1 VSALRI
7 ATRRSDLAMAQAGIV
22 RLMLKE
28 QGRDA
33 VLLPVDTTG
42 DREGGANR
50 EGGTDRDSGTNR
62 EGVANK
68 DRWIDAIV
76 DLLRT
81 GQADLAVHS
90 AKDLPADDPED
101 LVIAAVPER
110 GDPRDVLVA
119 GDDAYF
125 DGDGPRRG
133 ARVGTSSLR
142 RAAQLRAVFPGI
154 ELVDLHGNVPTRLR
168 KVQQEGGPD
177 VAVLAAAGLDRLGLT
192 PPALKPLPVDVVVP
206 APGQG
211 TLAIQC
217 RTDDRPLRAAVSV
230 LEHGVSATT
239 LHAERALTRALGGD
253 CNLPFGAFAQAHGDV
268 VHLAACVATPDGSRV
283 IRVAVEAADAEQAAK
298 DATAELLDQGAGEI
312 LDAVRAG

>member
-1 VSALRI
+1 VSPLRI

-42 DREGGANR
+42 DREGGADP
-50 EGGTDRDSGTNR
+50 EGG
-62 EGVANK
+62 ANK

-81 GQADLAVHS
+81 GEADLAVHS

-119 GDDAYF
+119 GDVAYF

-142 RAAQLRAVFPGI
+142 RAAQLRAAFPGI

-217 RTDDRPLRAAVSV
+217 RTDDRTLRATLSV

-253 CNLPFGAFAQAHGDV
+253 CNLPLGAFAQAHGDV
-268 VHLAACVATPDGSRV
+268 VHLSACVATPDGSRV
-283 IRVAVEAADAEQAAK
+283 VRTSVEAADAEQAAK

-312 LDAVRAG
+312 LDAVRVR

>member
-1 VSALRI
+1 VSALKI

-28 QGRDA
+28 QGRDP

-42 DREGGANR
+42 DREGG
-50 EGGTDRDSGTNR
+50 S
-62 EGVANK
+62 NK

-76 DLLRT
+76 ELLRT
-81 GQADLAVHS
+81 GEADLAVHS

-119 GDDAYF
+119 ADGAYF

-142 RAAQLRAVFPGI
+142 RAAQMRAAFPGV
-154 ELVDLHGNVPTRLR
+154 ELVDLHGNVPTRVR
-168 KVQQEGGPD
+168 KLQQDGGPD
-177 VAVLAAAGLDRLGLT
+177 IAVLAAAGLDRLGLT
-192 PPALKPLPVDVVVP
+192 PPVVKSVPVDVIVP

-217 RTDDRPLRAAVSV
+217 RTDDRPLRAALSV

-253 CNLPFGAFAQAHGDV
+253 CNLPLGAFAQAHGDV

-283 IRVAVEAADAEQAAK
+283 LTTSVEAADAEQAAK

-312 LDAVRAG
+312 LDAVRAR

>member
-1 VSALRI
+1 VSPLRI

-28 QGRDA
+28 QGRDV

-42 DREGGANR
+42 DLHGG
-50 EGGTDRDSGTNR
+50 S
-62 EGVANK
+62 NK

-76 DLLRT
+76 DALRT
-81 GQADLAVHS
+81 GEADLAVHS

-119 GDDAYF
+119 ADGAYF
-125 DGDGPRRG
+125 DGEGPRRG

-142 RAAQLRAVFPGI
+142 RAAQLRAAFPGV

-168 KVQQEGGPD
+168 KLREDGGPD
-177 VAVLAAAGLDRLGLT
+177 VAVLAAAGLDRLGVA
-192 PPALKPLPVDVVVP
+192 PAAVKPLPVDVMVP

-217 RTDDRPLRAAVSV
+217 RTEDRPVRAALSV
-230 LEHGVSATT
+230 LEHGLSATT

-253 CNLPFGAFAQAHGDV
+253 CNLPLGAFAQVHGDV

-283 IRVAVEAADAEQAAK
+283 IRAAAEAPDAEQAAK

>member
-1 VSALRI
+1 MSALRI

-22 RLMLKE
+22 RLMLKQ

-42 DREGGANR
+42 DREGGA
-50 EGGTDRDSGTNR
+50 D
-62 EGVANK
+62 K

-76 DLLRT
+76 ELLRA
-81 GQADLAVHS
+81 GRADLAVHS

-110 GDPRDVLVA
+110 ADPRDVLVA

-125 DGDGPRRG
+125 DGDAPRRG

-142 RAAQLRAVFPGI
+142 RAAQLRAAFPGV
-154 ELVDLHGNVPTRLR
+154 ELVDLHGNVPTRVR
-168 KVQQEGGPD
+168 KLQEDGGPD
-177 VAVLAAAGLDRLGLT
+177 VVVLAAAGLDRLGLT
-192 PPALKPLPVDVVVP
+192 PPIVKPLAVDIVLP

-217 RTDDRPLRAAVSV
+217 RADDRPLRAALSV

-239 LHAERALTRALGGD
+239 LHAERALTRALAGD
-253 CNLPFGAFAQAHGDV
+253 CNLPLGAFAQVHGDV
-268 VHLAACVATPDGSRV
+268 VRLAACVATPDGSNVVR
-283 IRVAVEAADAEQAAK
+283 ATVEAPDAEHAAK
-298 DATAELLDQGAGEI
+298 LATAELLDQGAGDI
-312 LDAVRAG
+312 LDAVRAR

>member
-1 VSALRI
+1 MTALRI

-22 RLMLKE
+22 RLLLKDL
-28 QGRDA
+28 GRDA
-33 VLLPVDTTG
+33 VLCRSTPLVTLAG
-42 DREGGANR
+42 IEGGA
-50 EGGTDRDSGTNR
+50 GDR
-62 EGVANK
+62 K

-76 DLLRT
+76 ELLRT

-119 GDDAYF
+119 ADGAYF
-125 DGDGPRRG
+125 DGDGAPARRPRRDLVAPTRG
-133 ARVGTSSLR
+133 AAPRDLPRGGDRRPPRERADPPPQAAPPTAAPTSRCWLRPGSTGSSL
-142 RAAQLRAVFPGI
+142 QP
-154 ELVDLHGNVPTRLR
+154 
-168 KVQQEGGPD
+168 
-177 VAVLAAAGLDRLGLT
+177 AG
-192 PPALKPLPVDVVVP
+192 LKPLPVDVLVP

-217 RTDDRPLRAAVSV
+217 RTDDRPLRAALSV

-239 LHAERALTRALGGD
+239 LHAERALTRALAGD
-253 CNLPFGAFAQAHGDV
+253 CNLPLGAFAQVHGDV

-283 IRVAVEAADAEQAAK
+283 VRATVEATDAEQAAK
-298 DATAELLDQGAGEI
+298 EVTAQLLDLGAGEI
-312 LDAVRAG
+312 LDAVRAR

>member
-42 DREGGANR
+42 DREGG
-50 EGGTDRDSGTNR
+50 T
-62 EGVANK
+62 NK

-76 DLLRT
+76 ELLRT
-81 GQADLAVHS
+81 GEADLAVHS

-119 GDDAYF
+119 ADGAYF

-142 RAAQLRAVFPGI
+142 RAAQMRGAFPGV

-168 KVQQEGGPD
+168 KLQHEGGPD
-177 VAVLAAAGLDRLGLT
+177 IAVLAAAGLDRLRLT
-192 PPALKPLPVDVVVP
+192 PPVVKPLPVDVVVP

-217 RTDDRPLRAAVSV
+217 RTDDRPLRAALSV
-230 LEHGVSATT
+230 FEHGVSATT
-239 LHAERALTRALGGD
+239 LRSERALTRALGGD
-253 CNLPFGAFAQAHGDV
+253 CNLPLGAFAQVHGDT
-268 VHLAACVATPDGSRV
+268 VHLAACVATPDGSTIVR
-283 IRVAVEAADAEQAAK
+283 ATVEAADAEQAAK
-298 DATAELLDQGAGEI
+298 EVAAGLLERGAGEI
-312 LDAVRAG
+312 LDAVRAR

>member
-42 DREGGANR
+42 DREGG
-50 EGGTDRDSGTNR
+50 T
-62 EGVANK
+62 NK

-76 DLLRT
+76 ELLRT
-81 GQADLAVHS
+81 GEADLAVHS

-119 GDDAYF
+119 ADGAYF

-142 RAAQLRAVFPGI
+142 RAAQMRGAFPGV

-168 KVQQEGGPD
+168 KLQHEGGPD
-177 VAVLAAAGLDRLGLT
+177 IAVLAAAGLDRLRLI
-192 PPALKPLPVDVVVP
+192 PPVVKPLPVDVVVP

-217 RTDDRPLRAAVSV
+217 RTDDRPLRAALSV

-239 LHAERALTRALGGD
+239 LRSERALTRALGGD
-253 CNLPFGAFAQAHGDV
+253 CNLPLGAFAQVHGDT
-268 VHLAACVATPDGSRV
+268 VHLAACVATPDGSTIVR
-283 IRVAVEAADAEQAAK
+283 ATVEAADAEQAAK
-298 DATAELLDQGAGEI
+298 EVAAGLLERGAGEI
-312 LDAVRAG
+312 LDAVRAR

>member
-1 VSALRI
+1 
-7 ATRRSDLAMAQAGIV
+7 MAQAGIV

-42 DREGGANR
+42 DREGG
-50 EGGTDRDSGTNR
+50 T
-62 EGVANK
+62 NK

-76 DLLRT
+76 ELLRT
-81 GQADLAVHS
+81 GEADLAVHS

-110 GDPRDVLVA
+110 GDPRDVFAATDEAFL
-119 GDDAYF
+119 
-125 DGDGPRRG
+125 DGDRPRYG

-142 RAAQLRAVFPGI
+142 RAAQLRSMFDAQI
-154 ELVDLHGNVPTRLR
+154 VDLHGNVPTRVR
-168 KVQQEGGPD
+168 KVREDGGPD
-177 VAVLAAAGLDRLGLT
+177 IAVLAAAGLERLGLT
-192 PPALKPLPVDVVVP
+192 PPVLVPIPVDVIVP

-217 RTDDRPLRAAVSV
+217 RTDDRPLRAALSV

-239 LHAERALTRALGGD
+239 LQAERALTRARGGD
-253 CNLPFGAFAQAHGDV
+253 CNLPLGAFAQVHGDV
-268 VHLAACVATPDGSRV
+268 VHLAACVATPDGSKI
-283 IRVAVEAADAEQAAK
+283 IRTTVEAPDAEQAAK
-298 DATAELLDQGAGEI
+298 EVTAGLLEHGAGEI
-312 LDAVRAG
+312 LDAVRAR

>member
-22 RLMLKE
+22 RLMLTE
-28 QGRDA
+28 QGRDV
-33 VLLPVDTTG
+33 VLLPVETTG
-42 DREGGANR
+42 DREGG
-50 EGGTDRDSGTNR
+50 S
-62 EGVANK
+62 NK

-76 DLLRT
+76 EVLRT
-81 GQADLAVHS
+81 GEADLAVHS

-119 GDDAYF
+119 TDNAYF

-142 RAAQLRAVFPGI
+142 RAAQLRAMFPGI
-154 ELVDLHGNVPTRLR
+154 ELLDLHGNVPTRIR
-168 KVQQEGGPD
+168 KLQEDGGPD
-177 VAVLAAAGLDRLGLT
+177 VAVLAAAGLDRLGLS
-192 PPALKPLPVDVVVP
+192 PAAVKPLPVDVVVP

-217 RTDDRPLRAAVSV
+217 RTDDRPLRAALSV
-230 LEHGVSATT
+230 LEHGVSATS
-239 LHAERALTRALGGD
+239 LYAERALTRVLGGD
-253 CNLPFGAFAQAHGDV
+253 CNLPLGAFAQVHGDV
-268 VHLAACVATPDGSRV
+268 VYLAACVATPDGSRV
-283 IRVAVEAADAEQAAK
+283 VRAAVEAADAEQAAK

-312 LDAVRAG
+312 LDAVRGG